1 MTIPLPTPAP
11 VPGPSGVAGA
21 IINAVARVV
30 LGKEEPIRIVV
41 AALLAGGH
49 VLVEDVPGVGKTML
63 AKSLA
68 RCIGGRVGRIQ
79 GTADLMPSDVTGIT
93 MLDQASGQWQF
104 RPGPI
109 FHNVVLVDEI
119 NRATPRAQSAL
130 LEAMSEGQT
139 TVDGVDHQLPQPF
152 FVVAT
157 QNPYDGVGT
166 FPLLE
171 GQCDRFAVVVSLGL
185 PDRDAE
191 RALIGGGGGVAEL
204 ARLQP
209 VVDADGLRRAVADV
223 AQTHVDPAVAD
234 YLLDLVTATRNHPH
248 LDRGASPRAS
258 QVLLRVAKAHAVV
271 AGRDFVA
278 PDDLKAVVSPVLAHR
293 LRLPSGQGVDV
304 ARRLV
309 ADILSGVPAP
319 SV

>member
-1 MTIPLPTPAP
+1 MTIPLLTSA
-11 VPGPSGVAGA
+11 PGPS
-21 IINAVARVV
+21 AVAAAIVQAVSGVV
-30 LGKEEPIRIVV
+30 LGKEGPIRIVV

-68 RCIGGRVGRIQ
+68 RCIGGQAGRVQ
-79 GTADLMPSDVTGIT
+79 GTADLMPSDVTGVT
-93 MLDQASGQWQF
+93 VLDQASGQWQF

-109 FHNVVLVDEI
+109 FNNVVLVDEI

-139 TVDGVDHQLPQPF
+139 TVDGIDHQLPHPF

-157 QNPYDGVGT
+157 QNPFDGVGT

-185 PDRDAE
+185 PNRETE
-191 RALIGGGGGVAEL
+191 RVLIGGGGGAEEL

-209 VVDADGLRRAVADV
+209 VVDAAGLRRAVAEV
-223 AQTHVDPAVAD
+223 ERTHVEPSIAD
-234 YLLDLVTATRNHPH
+234 YLLDLVAATRVHPR
-248 LDRGASPRAS
+248 LERGASPRAS
-258 QVLLRVAKAHAVV
+258 QILLRVAKAHAVL

-278 PDDLKAVVSPVLAHR
+278 PDDLKAVASPVLAHR
-293 LRLPSGQGVDV
+293 LCLPSGQDTNV
-304 ARRLV
+304 ARDVV
-309 ADILSGVPAP
+309 ADVLSGVAAP